1 MKRIFLCVLPLVF
14 SLWSGSAG
22 AQDALRIVA
31 VVNDEVISVYDLNMR
46 LSLVILFGSLPDNLE
61 TRQRLAPQVLR
72 VLIDEE
78 LKHQEASRLK
88 VSVTDSEIERAIVRL
103 EKLNGLEPGGLVA
116 VLSRKRVKKMTLT
129 NQIEADIGWRKLIN
143 VRFGRSVQISE
154 EEIDRVMREIEKNK
168 GKPEHLVSEI
178 FLPFDRQKSEGET
191 LALANRLIQQIKS
204 GANFAALAQ
213 NFSKNSTA
221 GRGGD
226 LGWNMLGQL
235 GGNLDATLVNLQPG
249 QVSPPILALDGY
261 YLLLLRD
268 RRKARGLA
276 GAEAG
281 SSIINLQQLFLPL
294 DKNASPAATADAME
308 GARIYGKRMKNCQDM
323 ERIGKEIGS
332 PLSGNLG
339 DIKIS
344 ALGAQQRTL
353 LRGLPPL
360 KASPPLRTGD
370 GVIVLMVCRREE
382 GPQAV
387 QNIEDQ
393 RNRIFDRLMDERLN
407 LAARQHLR
415 DLRRAAFVDVR
426 L

>member
-1 MKRIFLCVLPLVF
+1 MKRIFLCVLPLVL
-14 SLWSGSAG
+14 SLWAG
-22 AQDALRIVA
+22 TAKAQEALRIAA

-46 LSLVILFGSLPDNLE
+46 LSLVILFGGLPDILK
-61 TRQRLAPQVLR
+61 TRQRLAPRVLDA
-72 VLIDEE
+72 LIDEE
-78 LKHQEASRLK
+78 LKRQEASRLG
-88 VSVTDSEIERAIVRL
+88 VSVAESEIERAIGRL
-103 EKLNGLEPGGLVA
+103 EKINGIKAGGLAA
-116 VLSRKRVKKMTLT
+116 VLSRQRVKKKALT
-129 NQIEADIGWRKLIN
+129 NQIEADIGWRKLISA
-143 VRFGRSVQISE
+143 RFGRSAQISE
-154 EEIDRVMREIEKNK
+154 EEIDKVMREIEKNK

-178 FLPFDRQKSEGET
+178 FLPFGQKKSEGET
-191 LALANRLIQQIKS
+191 LDLANRLVQQINS

-213 NFSKNSTA
+213 NFSNSSTA
-221 GRGGD
+221 GKGGD

-249 QVSPPILALDGY
+249 QVSPPIRSLDGY

-281 SSIINLQQLFLPL
+281 SSIVNLQQLFLPL
-294 DKNASPAATADAME
+294 EKNASPAAIADAME
-308 GARIYGKRMKNCQDM
+308 AAKIFAKKMKNCQDM
-323 ERIGKEIGS
+323 ALIGKDIGS

-339 DIKIS
+339 DIKTS
-344 ALGAQQRTL
+344 ALGPQQRIL
-353 LRGLPPL
+353 VRGLPPL
-360 KASPPLRTGD
+360 KASPPLRTAD

-382 GPQAV
+382 SQQPV

-393 RNRIFDRLMDERLN
+393 RNRIYNRLIDERLN

-415 DLRRAAFVDVR
+415 DLHRAAFVDIR

>member
-22 AQDALRIVA
+22 AQDALRIAA

-46 LSLVILFGSLPDNLE
+46 LSLVILFGSLPNNLK

-72 VLIDEE
+72 GLIDEE
-78 LKHQEASRLK
+78 LKHQEASRLNI
-88 VSVTDSEIERAIVRL
+88 SVTDSEIERAIGRL
-103 EKLNGLEPGGLVA
+103 EKLNGLEAGGLGA
-116 VLSRKRVKKMTLT
+116 ILSRKRVKKITLT
-129 NQIEADIGWRKLIN
+129 KQIEDTIGWRKLIN
-143 VRFGRSVQISE
+143 VNFGRSAQISE
-154 EEIDRVMREIEKNK
+154 EEIDRVMREIKKNK

-178 FLPFDRQKSEGET
+178 FLPFDQQKRRGET
-191 LALANRLIQQIKS
+191 LALANRLVQQIKS

-213 NFSKNSTA
+213 YFSKNSTA

-235 GGNLDATLVNLQPG
+235 GRNLDATLVNLQPG
-249 QVSPPILALDGY
+249 QVSPPILTLDGY

-268 RRKARGLA
+268 RRKVRGLA
-276 GAEAG
+276 AAEAG
-281 SSIINLQQLFLPL
+281 SSIINVQQLFLPIE
-294 DKNASPAATADAME
+294 KNASPASIADTME
-308 GARIYGKRMKNCQDM
+308 AAKIYGKKVENCQDM
-323 ERIGKEIGS
+323 ERIAKDIGS

-353 LRGLPPL
+353 VRGLPLL
-360 KASPPLRTGD
+360 KASPPLRTVD
-370 GVIVLMVCRREE
+370 GIIVLMVCRREE
-382 GPQAV
+382 SQQAV
-387 QNIEDQ
+387 LNIENQ
-393 RNRIFDRLMDERLN
+393 RNRIFDRLLDERLN
-407 LAARQHLR
+407 LVARQHLR
-415 DLRRAAFVDVR
+415 NLRQAAFVDIR

>member
-14 SLWSGSAG
+14 SLWAG
-22 AQDALRIVA
+22 TAKAQEALRIAA

-46 LSLVILFGSLPDNLE
+46 MSLVILFGGFPDILK
-61 TRQRLAPQVLR
+61 TRQRLAPRVLDA
-72 VLIDEE
+72 LIDEE
-78 LKHQEASRLK
+78 LKRQEASRLK
-88 VSVTDSEIERAIVRL
+88 VFVSEGEIERAISRL
-103 EKLNGLEPGGLVA
+103 ERLNGLEAGGLATVMSRERIKKKT
-116 VLSRKRVKKMTLT
+116 LS
-129 NQIEADIGWRKLIN
+129 NQIEADLGWRKLIN
-143 VRFGRSVQISE
+143 ARFGRTTQISE
-154 EEIDRVMREIEKNK
+154 EEIDKVLGEIEKNK

-178 FLPFDRQKSEGET
+178 FLPFDQQKSEGET
-191 LALANRLIQQIKS
+191 LDLANRLVQQIES

-235 GGNLDATLVNLQPG
+235 GGNLDAALVNLQPG
-249 QVSPPILALDGY
+249 QASPPIRALDGY

-276 GAEAG
+276 GAEAP
-281 SSIINLQQLFLPL
+281 SSIVNLQQLFLPL
-294 DKNASPAATADAME
+294 PENASPAAIADAME
-308 GARIYGKRMKNCQDM
+308 GAKIFGTKMKNCQDM
-323 ERIGKEIGS
+323 ERMGKDIGS

-344 ALGAQQRTL
+344 SLGAQQRIL

-360 KASPPLRTGD
+360 KASPPLRTAD
-370 GVIVLMVCRREE
+370 GVIVLMVCRRQESQQ
-382 GPQAV
+382 PV
-387 QNIEDQ
+387 QDIEDQ
-393 RNRIFDRLMDERLN
+393 RNRIYTRLLDERLN

-415 DLRRAAFVDVR
+415 DLHRNAFVDKR

>member
-14 SLWSGSAG
+14 SLWAG
-22 AQDALRIVA
+22 TAKAQEALRIAA

-46 LSLVILFGSLPDNLE
+46 MSLVILFGGFPDILK
-61 TRQRLAPQVLR
+61 TRQRLAPRVLDA
-72 VLIDEE
+72 LIDEE
-78 LKHQEASRLK
+78 LKRQEASRLK
-88 VSVTDSEIERAIVRL
+88 VFVSEGEIERAISRL
-103 EKLNGLEPGGLVA
+103 ERLNGLEAGGLATVMSRERIKKKT
-116 VLSRKRVKKMTLT
+116 LS
-129 NQIEADIGWRKLIN
+129 NQIEADLGWRKLIN
-143 VRFGRSVQISE
+143 ARFGRTTQISE
-154 EEIDRVMREIEKNK
+154 EEIDKVLGEIEKNK

-178 FLPFDRQKSEGET
+178 FLPFDQQKSEGET
-191 LALANRLIQQIKS
+191 LDLANRLVQQIES

-235 GGNLDATLVNLQPG
+235 GGNLDAALVNLQPG
-249 QVSPPILALDGY
+249 QASPPIRALDGY

-276 GAEAG
+276 GANAG
-281 SSIINLQQLFLPL
+281 SSIVNLQQLFLPL
-294 DKNASPAATADAME
+294 EKNASPAAIADAME
-308 GARIYGKRMKNCQDM
+308 GAKIFGTKMKNCQDM
-323 ERIGKEIGS
+323 ERMGKDIGS

-344 ALGAQQRTL
+344 SLGTQQRIL

-360 KASPPLRTGD
+360 KASPPLRTAD
-370 GVIVLMVCRREE
+370 GVIVLMVCRRQESQQ
-382 GPQAV
+382 PV
-387 QNIEDQ
+387 QDIEDQ
-393 RNRIFDRLMDERLN
+393 RNRIYTRLLDERLN

-415 DLRRAAFVDVR
+415 DLHRNAFVDKR

>member
-14 SLWSGSAG
+14 SLWAG
-22 AQDALRIVA
+22 TAKAQEALRIAA

-46 LSLVILFGSLPDNLE
+46 MSLVILFGGFPDILK
-61 TRQRLAPQVLR
+61 TRQRLAPRVLDA
-72 VLIDEE
+72 LIDEE
-78 LKHQEASRLK
+78 LKLQEASRLK
-88 VSVTDSEIERAIVRL
+88 VFVSEGEIERAISRL
-103 EKLNGLEPGGLVA
+103 ERLNGLEAGGLATVMSRERIKKKT
-116 VLSRKRVKKMTLT
+116 LS
-129 NQIEADIGWRKLIN
+129 NQIEADLGWRKLIN
-143 VRFGRSVQISE
+143 ARFGRTTQISE
-154 EEIDRVMREIEKNK
+154 EEIDKVLGEIEKNK

-178 FLPFDRQKSEGET
+178 FLPFDQQKSEGET
-191 LALANRLIQQIKS
+191 LDLANRLVQQIES

-235 GGNLDATLVNLQPG
+235 GGNLDAALVNLQPG
-249 QVSPPILALDGY
+249 QASPPIRALDGY

-276 GAEAG
+276 GANAG
-281 SSIINLQQLFLPL
+281 SSIVNLQQLFLPL
-294 DKNASPAATADAME
+294 EKNASPAAIADAME
-308 GARIYGKRMKNCQDM
+308 GAKIFGTKMKNCQDM
-323 ERIGKEIGS
+323 ERMGKDIGS

-344 ALGAQQRTL
+344 SLGAQQRTL

-360 KASPPLRTGD
+360 KASPPLRTAD
-370 GVIVLMVCRREE
+370 GVIVLMVCRRQESQQ
-382 GPQAV
+382 PV
-387 QNIEDQ
+387 QDIEDQ
-393 RNRIFDRLMDERLN
+393 RNRIYTRLLDERLN

-415 DLRRAAFVDVR
+415 DLHRNAFVDNR

>member
-14 SLWSGSAG
+14 SLWAG
-22 AQDALRIVA
+22 TAKAQEALRIAA

-46 LSLVILFGSLPDNLE
+46 MSLVILFGGFPDILK
-61 TRQRLAPQVLR
+61 TRQRLAPRVLDA
-72 VLIDEE
+72 LIDEE
-78 LKHQEASRLK
+78 LKLQEASRLK
-88 VSVTDSEIERAIVRL
+88 VFVSEGEIERAISRL
-103 EKLNGLEPGGLVA
+103 ERLNGLEAGGLATVMSRERIKKKT
-116 VLSRKRVKKMTLT
+116 LS
-129 NQIEADIGWRKLIN
+129 NQIEADLGWRKLIN
-143 VRFGRSVQISE
+143 ARFGRTTQISE
-154 EEIDRVMREIEKNK
+154 EEIDKVLGEIEKNK

-178 FLPFDRQKSEGET
+178 FLPFDQQKSEGET
-191 LALANRLIQQIKS
+191 LDLANRLVQQIES

-235 GGNLDATLVNLQPG
+235 GGNLDAALVNLQPG
-249 QVSPPILALDGY
+249 QASPPIRALDGY

-276 GAEAG
+276 GANAP
-281 SSIINLQQLFLPL
+281 SSIVNLQQLFLPL
-294 DKNASPAATADAME
+294 PENASPAAIADAME
-308 GARIYGKRMKNCQDM
+308 GAKIFGTKMKNCQDM
-323 ERIGKEIGS
+323 ERMGKDIGS

-344 ALGAQQRTL
+344 SLGAQQRIL

-360 KASPPLRTGD
+360 KASPPLRTAD
-370 GVIVLMVCRREE
+370 GVIVLMVCRRQESQQ
-382 GPQAV
+382 PV
-387 QNIEDQ
+387 QDIEDQ
-393 RNRIFDRLMDERLN
+393 RNRIYTRLLDERLN

-415 DLRRAAFVDVR
+415 DLHRNAFVDKR